1 MKRNHFLQLIIVCL
15 WLFCS
20 FSVFAAPID
29 SQKAKDWV
37 NDKGRVLLDTFNE
50 PDLQKK
56 YRQLDELFFKHVDL
70 DYIGKFVVGKYWR
83 QMSAEQQARYQK
95 YSNAMQ

>member
-50 PDLQKK
+50 PDLQKNTGSWTS
-56 YRQLDELFFKHVDL
+56 FFL
-70 DYIGKFVVGKYWR
+70 NMSIWITSASLWLENTGGKCLRNNRRVIK
-83 QMSAEQQARYQK
+83 K